1 MELQKCCLKTLCH
14 LITNVLY
21 PHKSIFKGNY
31 RAFLLFLFTLS
42 ACSTDTTVQDSSEK
56 REIHTDSINS
66 MAYVEDTI
74 QESANLEPEFTTIH
88 AARIGT
94 YQELAILVLKWYPLD
109 DNGIHPID
117 GHYFYAKHQKR
128 LELEGYSE
136 PRTRRIYL
144 TESYKGKKTGYI
156 EFTQDDFENESF
168 WAPNKQSKDRQDFKC
183 YDLDSGE
190 PLEMTVA
197 LNHEKYQDKHEVTG
211 LGEPGQYETVMN
223 ELLVTRINDEYLAF
237 YISVIG
243 DYAHLGTVQGV
254 ARIEGDQAIFDNR
267 DKLNDGC
274 ELNFDLSEK
283 NKIKVKEVDC
293 RDFHGARVTFDGV
306 FTRK

>member
-1 MELQKCCLKTLCH
+1 MNALKSTVDL
-14 LITNVLY
+14 
-21 PHKSIFKGNY
+21 K
-31 RAFLLFLFTLS
+31 RLFLFLLS
-42 ACSTDTTVQDSSEK
+42 SWLVACTSEK
-56 REIHTDSINS
+56 SIAENPEKTETPPDSVHVTENPLEETKE
-66 MAYVEDTI
+66 ED
-74 QESANLEPEFTTIH
+74 PEFTTIH

-109 DNGIHPID
+109 ENGIHPID
-117 GHYFYAKHQKR
+117 GHYFYVKHQKR

-156 EFTQDDFENESF
+156 EFTQDDVENESF
-168 WAPNKQSKDRQDFKC
+168 WAPNKESKDRQDFKC
-183 YDLDSGE
+183 YDLDSGD

-197 LNHEKYQDKHEVTG
+197 LNHEKYEDKHEVTG
-211 LGEPGQYETVMN
+211 LGEPDQYETVTN

-237 YISVIG
+237 YIQVIG
-243 DYAHLGTVQGV
+243 DYAHVGTVQGV

-267 DKLNDGC
+267 DKLNEGC

-293 RDFHGARVTFDGV
+293 ADFHGARVTFDGL